1 MMKRMIRKITL
12 VLGACALLVCSRA
25 VFPIEHVS
33 VEIGRGEDRT
43 SLLRIAVEEPWRKQQ
58 AAQGGEWQ
66 FAGYWEFSAAVWD
79 NRDES
84 TADVG
89 FTPVFRWERA
99 SIYVEGAL
107 GFHLV
112 QTHISAAR
120 TFSTAFQFA
129 EHVAA
134 GIRLRKYEVG
144 LGLQHLSNG
153 GLNKPNP
160 GINFVLMRVRYALD

>member
-1 MMKRMIRKITL
+1 MIRKITL
-12 VLGACALLVCSRA
+12 ALGACVLLVCSRE
-25 VFPIEHVS
+25 VFPIERIS

-43 SLLRIAVEEPWRKQQ
+43 NLLRVAIEEPWRKRQ
-58 AAQGGEWQ
+58 APAGADWQ
-66 FAGYWEFSAAVWD
+66 FDGYWEFSAAVWD
-79 NRDES
+79 NHDDS

-89 FTPVFRWERA
+89 FAPVFRWER
-99 SIYVEGAL
+99 SSMYVEAAL

-134 GIRLRKYEVG
+134 GIRWRKYELG
-144 LGLQHLSNG
+144 LGVQHLSNG

-160 GINFVLMRVRYALD
+160 GINFVLMRLRYAFE